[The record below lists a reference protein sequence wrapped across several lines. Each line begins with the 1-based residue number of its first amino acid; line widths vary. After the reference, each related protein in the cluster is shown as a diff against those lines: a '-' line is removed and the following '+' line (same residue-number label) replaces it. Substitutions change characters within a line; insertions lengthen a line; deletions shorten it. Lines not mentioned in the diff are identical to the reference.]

1 MVKANIMTYRIE
13 LEVAEDKLAFAE
25 EFFKSI
31 SFIRRVRM
39 IPANEITNP
48 EILESIAAYEA
59 GKVRPTP
66 LNLSELKSMLD
77 A

>member
-1 MVKANIMTYRIE
+1 MTYRIE
-13 LEVAEDKLAFAE
+13 LEVAADKLAFAE

-31 SFIRRVRM
+31 SFIRSVRM
-39 IPANEITNP
+39 VPPNEITNP
-48 EILESIAAYEA
+48 DILECIASYET
-59 GKVRPTP
+59 GKQNPTP